1 MSDTDSEIEIDENYV
16 MASIKRPLFNRRISA
31 KGISPSD
38 AYSSTDTITSFAVT
52 VNIQPT
58 RHMNKRQWKKYE
70 PAEQI
75 KILGRIEA
83 RLRKDNPS
91 IVLKEIHYET
101 CPTLKQ
107 IHFHALYEMP
117 RIFQTTMEAYYKRV
131 CGSTGEQTKPW
142 RYLDISEI
150 RDKEAWF
157 KYIRKD
163 MKKLPI
169 DS

>member
-1 MSDTDSEIEIDENYV
+1 MSDSDSEIEIDENHI
-16 MASIKRPLFNRRISA
+16 MASIKRPLFKQSRETQSVRT
-31 KGISPSD
+31 SD
-38 AYSSTDTITSFAVT
+38 VHIDGTSQFAVT

-58 RHMNKRQWKKYE
+58 KHMNKRQWKKYE

-117 RIFQTTMEAYYKRV
+117 QIFQTTMEAYYNRV

-142 RYLDISEI
+142 RHLAIEPIYNRKGWLE
-150 RDKEAWF
+150 
-157 KYIRKD
+157 YIRKEI
-163 MKKLPI
+163 K
-169 DS
+169 

>member
-1 MSDTDSEIEIDENYV
+1 MTDVDSEISIDTNDNEI
-16 MASIKRPLFNRRISA
+16 MARLKRPLFKQSRKTQGA
-31 KGISPSD
+31 SPSD
-38 AYSSTDTITSFAVT
+38 VYSNMDTITSFAVT

-58 RHMNKRQWKKYE
+58 KHMNKRQWKKYE
-70 PAEQI
+70 AADQI

-117 RIFQTTMEAYYKRV
+117 RIFQTTLEAYYNRV

-142 RYLDISEI
+142 RHLTIEPVYDREGWL
-150 RDKEAWF
+150 

-163 MKKLPI
+163 IK
-169 DS
+169 